1 MSVEIRTEGMHDIID
16 ANATLEK
23 VAGGFLFT
31 EGPIWHPVEKH
42 LTFSDIPGNEMF

>member
-16 ANATLEK
+16 ANAILEK

-31 EGPIWHPVEKH
+31 EGIVGETCRPNDPNR
-42 LTFSDIPGNEMF
+42 LL